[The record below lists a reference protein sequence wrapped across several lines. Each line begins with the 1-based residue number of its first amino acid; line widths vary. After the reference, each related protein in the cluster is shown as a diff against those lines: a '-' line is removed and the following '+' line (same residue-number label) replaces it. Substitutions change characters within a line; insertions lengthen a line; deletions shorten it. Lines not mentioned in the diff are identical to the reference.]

1 MGKGR
6 YRGHDRDWFEIRAVA
21 LEVFESNIYG
31 CSIQEHRYF
40 IDGQISPA
48 PMAIFN
54 KQCEILD
61 WIYEIYLLIY

>member
-6 YRGHDRDWFEIRAVA
+6 YRGHDRDWFEIRAAA
-21 LEVFESNIYG
+21 LEVCESNIYG

-40 IDGQISPA
+40 IDRQISPA

-54 KQCEILD
+54 KLCEILD
-61 WIYEIYLLIY
+61 CILDI